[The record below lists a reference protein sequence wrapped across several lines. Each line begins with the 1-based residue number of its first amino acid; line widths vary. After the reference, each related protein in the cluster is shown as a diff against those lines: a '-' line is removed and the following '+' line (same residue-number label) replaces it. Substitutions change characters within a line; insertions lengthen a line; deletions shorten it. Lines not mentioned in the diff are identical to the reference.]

1 MGRSNIEVGD
11 LINNRYKI
19 IRPLGEGAMG
29 QVFLACD
36 ILLGNNLVALKVL
49 HKSLSN
55 ADELLKRFFR
65 EVEVMNKVNH
75 SAIARTYDVGQDQNL
90 VYFSMEYLDG
100 PSLDVLIDNSQ
111 SLTIERVCSL
121 ISQILEGL
129 EAIHSQAIIHRDLKP
144 SNIIVLAND
153 VIKITDFGI
162 ARNQN
167 SQLTEVGAI
176 LGTLEYLAPEL
187 ILGHAVTHHADLY
200 SVGCILYKLL
210 CGRLPFDS
218 ANPGKLLLAHVEQYV
233 PPPINY
239 RPETPQWLSHLAM
252 KLLAKTTRERV
263 QSARQALDIIRSHQ
277 SGTGKGTTQNPI
289 PIDTGGVFERR
300 ESAKIAISRRIQQA
314 EITALISQRKRNRA
328 LTWIVSSAG
337 ILLFILAPLTIG
349 LYNLNWICQLLL
361 LR

>member
-19 IRPLGEGAMG
+19 IRSLGEGSMG

-36 ILLGNNLVALKVL
+36 MLLGNNQVALKVL

-100 PSLDVLIDNSQ
+100 PSLDVVLNDSP
-111 SLTIERVCSL
+111 SLPIERVCSL
-121 ISQILEGL
+121 IRQILEGL
-129 EAIHSQAIIHRDLKP
+129 EAIHSQGIIHRDLKP
-144 SNIIVLAND
+144 SNIIVLADD
-153 VIKITDFGI
+153 VVKITDFGI

-167 SQLTEVGAI
+167 SQLTEIGAI

-187 ILGHAVTHHADLY
+187 ILGHSVTHHADLY
-200 SVGCILYKLL
+200 SAGCILYKLL
-210 CGRLPFDS
+210 SGRLPFDA

-239 RPETPQWLSHLAM
+239 RPDTPQWLSHLTM

-277 SGTGKGTTQNPI
+277 SRTSKVATQNPI
-289 PIDTGGVFERR
+289 PIDNSGVFERR
-300 ESAKIAISRRIQQA
+300 ESAKIAISRRVQQA
-314 EITALISQRKRNRA
+314 EITALISQRKRARA
-328 LTWIVSSAG
+328 LNLIVSCAG
-337 ILLFILAPLTIG
+337 ILLFMIAPLVIG
-349 LYNLNWICQLLL
+349 LYHLSWVCQILM